1 MSKMPRGF
9 TLLEVMLAIAIFST
23 LSFLASMV
31 FSQASEQHQRAKK
44 TADNF
49 DAIQHTMLL
58 FENDLMQYV
67 PRKNRQTNQP
77 FFSEKDGAI
86 FTTQTRDPA
95 MPFEVVFILTTV
107 HWYVDNG
114 TLYRAMRRSPDGKEE
129 APPQALLSDIAHLSA
144 TMALAEGDS
153 ASTTAKITLERENG
167 EILTRLFILPGWF
180 PEKQKSS
187 PTSGAATGTAK

>member
-58 FENDLMQYV
+58 FENDL
-67 PRKNRQTNQP
+67 
-77 FFSEKDGAI
+77 
-86 FTTQTRDPA
+86 
-95 MPFEVVFILTTV
+95 L
-107 HWYVDNG
+107 
-114 TLYRAMRRSPDGKEE
+114 
-129 APPQALLSDIAHLSA
+129 
-144 TMALAEGDS
+144 EG
-153 ASTTAKITLERENG
+153 ENG
-167 EILTRLFILPGWF
+167 EMRTRLFILTGWF
-180 PEKQKSS
+180 PETQKSR
-187 PTSGAATGTAK
+187 PTSWSATGTAK

>member
-77 FFSEKDGAI
+77 FSAKKMARFSLPRHE
-86 FTTQTRDPA
+86 TQPCLSR
-95 MPFEVVFILTTV
+95 PFSFSLPSTGM
-107 HWYVDNG
+107 W
-114 TLYRAMRRSPDGKEE
+114 
-129 APPQALLSDIAHLSA
+129 
-144 TMALAEGDS
+144 
-153 ASTTAKITLERENG
+153 TTARY
-167 EILTRLFILPGWF
+167 
-180 PEKQKSS
+180 
-187 PTSGAATGTAK
+187 TAR